1 MAEKP
6 LSYRA
11 LRKILR
17 TFGIAEERRRGK
29 GSERMF
35 AGVVGRRVQRYPT
48 KCHNEG
54 DTKPKGV
61 IRAIRRHFHLTEED
75 GITDKDFYSRG

>member
-6 LSYRA
+6 IPYRT

-17 TFGIAEERRRGK
+17 SFGIAEEKRRGK

-35 AGVVGRRVQRYPT
+35 AGVVNGRVERYPT

-54 DTKPKGV
+54 DEKPKGV
-61 IRAIRRHFHLTEED
+61 IRAIRRRFRLTEAD
-75 GITDKDFYSRG
+75 GVTDEDFYSRG

>member
-6 LSYRA
+6 LPYRA
-11 LRKILR
+11 LRKILKS
-17 TFGIAEERRRGK
+17 FGIVEEKSRGK

-35 AGVVGRRVQRYPT
+35 AGVVGGRVERYPT

-54 DTKPKGV
+54 DEKPKAV
-61 IRAIRRHFHLTEED
+61 IKAIRRRFHLTEEF
-75 GITDKDFYSRG
+75 GVTDKDFYSRG